1 MAEQAPPTI
10 PPSPDTSTVLPPVPP
25 ADEVQI
31 EHTAPDLGQLA
42 RQVSEWLSKGELEQ
56 IKAMVAE
63 LEAVDFADLL
73 ELSTPNDRQILIG
86 LLQDEITPEVL
97 SSLEMEVREDVLERL
112 PAHVI
117 AEAVA
122 ELDSDDAIDILED
135 LDDEQRADVLASLP
149 SEDRADAQEAL
160 SYPEESAARLMQR
173 EVVAVPE
180 EWTVGKTID
189 HMRDLSEEL
198 PDQFYDVIVVDPWHK
213 VVGTLPLYT
222 LMRTTRGVKLRE
234 IMSTDMH
241 LINASMDR
249 EEAAHILKRY
259 RLQSA
264 AVVREDG
271 YLLGALTFDDVSDI
285 LEEET
290 EEDIRRMGGVGVEE
304 SIHDDVMEVTRSRF
318 SWLFVNLLTAIMASL
333 AIGMFEATLQQV
345 VALAVLMPIVAS
357 MGGNAGTQTL
367 TVAVR
372 ALAKKELG
380 PSNYWGLVLREV
392 RIGAVNGVGF
402 AIIMGLVAWFWF
414 EDVGIGLV
422 IALAMVINLI
432 AAGFSGALIPIAMR
446 RFGIDPAVASAVFLT
461 TITDVIGFVAFLGL
475 ATIFLF

>member
-1 MAEQAPPTI
+1 
-10 PPSPDTSTVLPPVPP
+10 
-25 ADEVQI
+25 
-31 EHTAPDLGQLA
+31 
-42 RQVSEWLSKGELEQ
+42 
-56 IKAMVAE
+56 
-63 LEAVDFADLL
+63 
-73 ELSTPNDRQILIG
+73 
-86 LLQDEITPEVL
+86 
-97 SSLEMEVREDVLERL
+97 
-112 PAHVI
+112 
-117 AEAVA
+117 
-122 ELDSDDAIDILED
+122 
-135 LDDEQRADVLASLP
+135 
-149 SEDRADAQEAL
+149 
-160 SYPEESAARLMQR
+160 
-173 EVVAVPE
+173 
-180 EWTVGKTID
+180 
-189 HMRDLSEEL
+189 
-198 PDQFYDVIVVDPWHK
+198 
-213 VVGTLPLYT
+213 
-222 LMRTTRGVKLRE
+222 
-234 IMSTDMH
+234 
-241 LINASMDR
+241 MDR